1 MVYVRTKGGNHA
13 KLAPMNNL
21 PYGTLRAFLT
31 PFLMV
36 LFRPKVKGL
45 RNVPA
50 SGPLILASNHLSFS
64 DSIFMPLVVPRK
76 VTFLAKSEYF
86 TSPGPKGLLKKLTF
100 IALGQVP
107 VDRSG
112 GRRSE
117 AALITGLEVLAG
129 GNSLGIYPEG
139 TRSPD
144 GRLYKGRTGIARLA
158 IESGAVDCVFVSDG
172 ISSLIEKISLC
183 SEPYPDYAIRELVP
197 QFEDLNISQE
207 GFQNASVALD
217 TLESKETQV
226 LKAFCQLKSIADI
239 AKQTQISKV
248 KVEEVLTKIQT
259 LLMLDTRSQLVL
271 RMYRFG
277 ALAL

>member
-1 MVYVRTKGGNHA
+1 
-13 KLAPMNNL
+13 MNNL
-21 PYGTLRAFLT
+21 PYGILRAFLT
-31 PFLMV
+31 PFLMI

-45 RNVPA
+45 RNVPGT
-50 SGPLILASNHLSFS
+50 GPVIIASNHLSFS

-117 AALITGLEVLAG
+117 AALIAGLKVLAEG
-129 GNSLGIYPEG
+129 KCLGIYPEG

-158 IESGAVDCVFVSDG
+158 IESGAPIIPVAMFNT
-172 ISSLIEKISLC
+172 EKIQPTGSVVPKVMRVAMIFGEPMYFEGDPTDLSYLRDVTDKIMLTIQDLSGQEYVDTYATKAKKS
-183 SEPYPDYAIRELVP
+183 SE
-197 QFEDLNISQE
+197 EDE
-207 GFQNASVALD
+207 G
-217 TLESKETQV
+217 
-226 LKAFCQLKSIADI
+226 
-239 AKQTQISKV
+239 
-248 KVEEVLTKIQT
+248 
-259 LLMLDTRSQLVL
+259 
-271 RMYRFG
+271 
-277 ALAL
+277 

>member
-1 MVYVRTKGGNHA
+1 M
-13 KLAPMNNL
+13 
-21 PYGTLRAFLT
+21 RAFLT
-31 PFLMV
+31 PFLMI

-45 RNVPA
+45 RNVPGN
-50 SGPLILASNHLSFS
+50 GPLIIASNHLSFS

-117 AALITGLEVLAG
+117 AALITGLKILAEG
-129 GNSLGIYPEG
+129 KCLGIYPEG

-158 IESGAVDCVFVSDG
+158 IESGAPIIPVAMFNT
-172 ISSLIEKISLC
+172 EKIQPTGTVVPKVMRVGMIFGEPMYFEGDSTDLLHLRDVTDKIMSTIQEMSGQEYVDIYATKAKKSL
-183 SEPYPDYAIRELVP
+183 D
-197 QFEDLNISQE
+197 ED
-207 GFQNASVALD
+207 
-217 TLESKETQV
+217 ES
-226 LKAFCQLKSIADI
+226 
-239 AKQTQISKV
+239 
-248 KVEEVLTKIQT
+248 
-259 LLMLDTRSQLVL
+259 
-271 RMYRFG
+271 
-277 ALAL
+277 

>member
-1 MVYVRTKGGNHA
+1 MK
-13 KLAPMNNL
+13 NL

-36 LFRPKVKGL
+36 AFRPKVKGL

-117 AALITGLEVLAG
+117 AALITGLKVLAD
-129 GNSLGIYPEG
+129 GNCLGIYPEG

-158 IESGAVDCVFVSDG
+158 IESGAPIIPVAMFNTDKIQPTGKVIPKVMRVEMVFG
-172 ISSLIEKISLC
+172 
-183 SEPYPDYAIRELVP
+183 EPLYFSGDST
-197 QFEDLNISQE
+197 DL
-207 GFQNASVALD
+207 
-217 TLESKETQV
+217 QV
-226 LKAFCQLKSIADI
+226 LRDATDKLM
-239 AKQTQISKV
+239 
-248 KVEEVLTKIQT
+248 QT
-259 LLMLDTRSQLVL
+259 LQAMSGQEYVDIYATRKKAESDED
-271 RMYRFG
+271 
-277 ALAL
+277 

>member
-1 MVYVRTKGGNHA
+1 
-13 KLAPMNNL
+13 MNNL
-21 PYGTLRAFLT
+21 PYGILRAFLT
-31 PFLMV
+31 PFLMI

-45 RNVPA
+45 RNVPGT
-50 SGPLILASNHLSFS
+50 GPIIIASNHLSFS

-117 AALITGLEVLAG
+117 AALITGLKVLAEG
-129 GNSLGIYPEG
+129 KCLGIYPEG

-158 IESGAVDCVFVSDG
+158 IESGAPIVPVAMFNT
-172 ISSLIEKISLC
+172 EKIQPTGTVMPKVMRVEMIFG
-183 SEPYPDYAIRELVP
+183 EPMYFEGNSTDLLHLRDVTDKIMSTIQALSGQEYVDTYATKAKKSTE
-197 QFEDLNISQE
+197 ED
-207 GFQNASVALD
+207 
-217 TLESKETQV
+217 
-226 LKAFCQLKSIADI
+226 
-239 AKQTQISKV
+239 
-248 KVEEVLTKIQT
+248 
-259 LLMLDTRSQLVL
+259 
-271 RMYRFG
+271 
-277 ALAL
+277 

>member
-1 MVYVRTKGGNHA
+1 
-13 KLAPMNNL
+13 
-21 PYGTLRAFLT
+21 LRAFLT
-31 PFLMV
+31 PFLMI

-50 SGPLILASNHLSFS
+50 TGPLIIASNHLSFS

-117 AALITGLEVLAG
+117 AAIITGLQVLSEG
-129 GNSLGIYPEG
+129 KCLGIYPEG

-158 IESGAVDCVFVSDG
+158 IESGAPIIPVAMFNT
-172 ISSLIEKISLC
+172 EKIQPTGQVIPNIQRVGMTFG
-183 SEPYPDYAIRELVP
+183 EPMYFDGDSTDLAYLRVVTDQIMNRIQELSGQEYVDEYAV
-197 QFEDLNISQE
+197 
-207 GFQNASVALD
+207 
-217 TLESKETQV
+217 
-226 LKAFCQLKSIADI
+226 
-239 AKQTQISKV
+239 KV
-248 KVEEVLTKIQT
+248 KKSGKKSSEDVTE
-259 LLMLDTRSQLVL
+259 
-271 RMYRFG
+271 
-277 ALAL
+277 

>member
-1 MVYVRTKGGNHA
+1 MI
-13 KLAPMNNL
+13 
-21 PYGTLRAFLT
+21 
-31 PFLMV
+31 

-45 RNVPA
+45 RNVPGT
-50 SGPLILASNHLSFS
+50 GPVIIASNHLSFS

-117 AALITGLEVLAG
+117 AALIAGLKVLAEG
-129 GNSLGIYPEG
+129 KCLGIYPEG

-158 IESGAVDCVFVSDG
+158 IESGAPIIPVAMFNT
-172 ISSLIEKISLC
+172 EKIQPTGTVVPKVMRVEMIFGEPMYFEGDSTDLLYLRDVTDKIMATIQELSGQEYVDTYATKAKKS
-183 SEPYPDYAIRELVP
+183 SE
-197 QFEDLNISQE
+197 EDE
-207 GFQNASVALD
+207 G
-217 TLESKETQV
+217 
-226 LKAFCQLKSIADI
+226 
-239 AKQTQISKV
+239 
-248 KVEEVLTKIQT
+248 
-259 LLMLDTRSQLVL
+259 
-271 RMYRFG
+271 
-277 ALAL
+277 

>member
-1 MVYVRTKGGNHA
+1 MS
-13 KLAPMNNL
+13 MNNL

-31 PFLMV
+31 PFLMI

-50 SGPLILASNHLSFS
+50 SGPLIIASNHLSFS

-117 AALITGLEVLAG
+117 AALITGLQVLSEG
-129 GNSLGIYPEG
+129 KCLGIYPEG

-158 IESGAVDCVFVSDG
+158 IESGAPVVPVAMFNT
-172 ISSLIEKISLC
+172 EKIQPTGQVVPNIQRVGMTFGEPMYFDGDSSDLAYLRVVTDQIMNRIQELSGQEYVDEYAVKAKKAGKSS
-183 SEPYPDYAIRELVP
+183 SE
-197 QFEDLNISQE
+197 EDSE
-207 GFQNASVALD
+207 
-217 TLESKETQV
+217 
-226 LKAFCQLKSIADI
+226 
-239 AKQTQISKV
+239 
-248 KVEEVLTKIQT
+248 
-259 LLMLDTRSQLVL
+259 
-271 RMYRFG
+271 
-277 ALAL
+277 

>member
-1 MVYVRTKGGNHA
+1 
-13 KLAPMNNL
+13 MNNL
-21 PYGTLRAFLT
+21 PYGILRAFLT

-45 RNVPA
+45 RHVPG
-50 SGPLILASNHLSFS
+50 SGPVIIASNHLSFS

-117 AALITGLEVLAG
+117 AALITGLKVLAEG
-129 GNSLGIYPEG
+129 KCLGIYPEG

-158 IESGAVDCVFVSDG
+158 IESGAPIIPVAMFNT
-172 ISSLIEKISLC
+172 EKIQPTGTVVPKVMRVEMIFG
-183 SEPYPDYAIRELVP
+183 EPMYFEGDSTDLQHLRDVTDQIMETIQALSGQEYVDTYATKAKKSRED
-197 QFEDLNISQE
+197 EE
-207 GFQNASVALD
+207 G
-217 TLESKETQV
+217 
-226 LKAFCQLKSIADI
+226 
-239 AKQTQISKV
+239 
-248 KVEEVLTKIQT
+248 
-259 LLMLDTRSQLVL
+259 
-271 RMYRFG
+271 
-277 ALAL
+277 

>member
-1 MVYVRTKGGNHA
+1 
-13 KLAPMNNL
+13 MNNL

-31 PFLMV
+31 PFLML

-45 RNVPA
+45 RNVPS

-117 AALITGLEVLAG
+117 AALITGLKVLAEG
-129 GNSLGIYPEG
+129 KCLGIYPEG

-158 IESGAVDCVFVSDG
+158 IESGAPIIPVAMFNT
-172 ISSLIEKISLC
+172 EKIQPTGTVVPKVMRVKMIFGEPMYFDGDSTDLQYLRDVTDKIMSTIQEMSGQEYVDAYATKAKKATEE
-183 SEPYPDYAIRELVP
+183 SED
-197 QFEDLNISQE
+197 
-207 GFQNASVALD
+207 
-217 TLESKETQV
+217 
-226 LKAFCQLKSIADI
+226 
-239 AKQTQISKV
+239 
-248 KVEEVLTKIQT
+248 
-259 LLMLDTRSQLVL
+259 
-271 RMYRFG
+271 
-277 ALAL
+277 

>member
-1 MVYVRTKGGNHA
+1 
-13 KLAPMNNL
+13 MNNL

-31 PFLMV
+31 PFLM
-36 LFRPKVKGL
+36 LAFRPKVKGL

-50 SGPLILASNHLSFS
+50 TGPLIIASNHLSFS

-117 AALITGLEVLAG
+117 AALITGLQVLSAG
-129 GNSLGIYPEG
+129 DCLGIYPEG

-144 GRLYKGRTGIARLA
+144 GRLYKARTGIARLA
-158 IESGAVDCVFVSDG
+158 IESGAPIIPVAMFNTDKIQPTGTVMPKVKRVGMTFGEPMYFDGDPKDPAHLRVCADQIMKRIQELSGQEYVD
-172 ISSLIEKISLC
+172 
-183 SEPYPDYAIRELVP
+183 DYAP
-197 QFEDLNISQE
+197 KKT
-207 GFQNASVALD
+207 ALD
-217 TLESKETQV
+217 SNE
-226 LKAFCQLKSIADI
+226 D
-239 AKQTQISKV
+239 
-248 KVEEVLTKIQT
+248 
-259 LLMLDTRSQLVL
+259 
-271 RMYRFG
+271 
-277 ALAL
+277 

>member
-1 MVYVRTKGGNHA
+1 
-13 KLAPMNNL
+13 MNNL
-21 PYGTLRAFLT
+21 PYGILRAFLT
-31 PFLMV
+31 PFLMI

-45 RNVPA
+45 RHVPA
-50 SGPLILASNHLSFS
+50 SGPLIIASNHLSFS

-117 AALITGLEVLAG
+117 AALITGLKVLAEG
-129 GNSLGIYPEG
+129 KCLGIYPEG

-158 IESGAVDCVFVSDG
+158 IESGAPIIPVAMFNT
-172 ISSLIEKISLC
+172 EKIQPTGTVVPKVMRVKMIFG
-183 SEPYPDYAIRELVP
+183 EPMYFEGDSTDLQYLRDATDKIMSTIQEL
-197 QFEDLNISQE
+197 SHWH
-207 GFQNASVALD
+207 
-217 TLESKETQV
+217 TLQH
-226 LKAFCQLKSIADI
+226 L
-239 AKQTQISKV
+239 
-248 KVEEVLTKIQT
+248 
-259 LLMLDTRSQLVL
+259 
-271 RMYRFG
+271 
-277 ALAL
+277 